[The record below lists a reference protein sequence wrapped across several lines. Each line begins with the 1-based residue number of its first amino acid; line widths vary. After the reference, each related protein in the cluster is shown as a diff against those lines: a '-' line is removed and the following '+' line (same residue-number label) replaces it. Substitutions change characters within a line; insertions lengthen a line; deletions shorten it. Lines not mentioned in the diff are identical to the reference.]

1 MPGDSGRAP
10 ARAIERAF
18 TREHSLAC
26 ETVFTSQRL
35 SSGSLSPP
43 CQPVPLGSI
52 SPNPRCWYRE
62 TRWSASNQRQDPSS
76 SSASSYSRGRLKFE
90 GEAEVRRGY
99 SLSLP
104 LSFSFTHSLNHSSSF
119 SLSLSI
125 SLPSSCSLT
134 RSSRRHLSRA
144 ASVGDSTTL
153 IPDSGFTCGNPNFV

>member
-104 LSFSFTHSLNHSSSF
+104 LSFSLTQSLILFLFLSP
-119 SLSLSI
+119 SLFHRLAVLHAPLAAI
-125 SLPSSCSLT
+125 FLGLPPSEIQQL
-134 RSSRRHLSRA
+134 
-144 ASVGDSTTL
+144 
-153 IPDSGFTCGNPNFV
+153 